1 MRGVKKNF
9 IGALYRAV
17 PCGLLHTM
25 RLTLLALPMALLAL
39 AAAATPPDI
48 ALPPDWEQRFIRYAT
63 VDDTDRGLVR
73 HIHIDPAAHAGL
85 RAGAPAPEGTLLVM
99 ADARARR
106 DAAGRPVRD
115 AAGRFVAEPGW
126 ITIYAQAKQAG
137 DWRFAAFDGRG
148 QRREVSLAPCAAC
161 HAQARAA
168 EDQTFTLWDY
178 AATRGP

>member
-1 MRGVKKNF
+1 MR
-9 IGALYRAV
+9 
-17 PCGLLHTM
+17 M
-25 RLTLLALPMALLAL
+25 TLLALPVALLAL

-48 ALPPDWEQRFIRYAT
+48 ALPPEWEQRFIRYAI

-106 DAAGRPVRD
+106 DAAGRPLLDV
-115 AAGRFVAEPGW
+115 AGRFVAEPGW
-126 ITIYAQAKQAG
+126 IAIYTQAKQAG
-137 DWRFAAFDGRG
+137 DWRFAAFDGAG
-148 QRREVSLAPCAAC
+148 RRRDVSLAPCAAC

-168 EDQTFTLWDY
+168 EDHTFTLWDY